1 MNQSQPFSDHNI
13 RQTIEAIRSDGQ
25 NVTPWAVQSRLGGG
39 DFLRIQQI
47 IDQFFPAVNQPAQE
61 VPSNSANNNA
71 SQMSFT
77 APTNTSHRAA
87 HKSPA
92 APLSSTRD
100 KPSNQDFIDKQMPT
114 DIEASM
120 YNMQTALGQ
129 MANQIWS
136 DAADNAQEQVRGK
149 LFSAQQAHEEAKQS
163 LEEAL
168 AVNKQME
175 STIHQLSDQTEQ
187 LNHDYQTTVK
197 KLKSEQQA
205 LQDTLVERDRLQQNV
220 ENLESEN
227 QALEQKAFNSNI
239 EAAKAQGLADII
251 KEQLALAKQSEKQLQ
266 KALDRS
272 EKKVNELNR
281 ELHSSGQS
289 LRDELRDRQ
298 IPMHPP
304 KRPKPTPEQINQQY
318 PPQELPSPSAADIK
332 PAQPLA
338 PSAAE
343 PQNEAIRQIPA
354 AAATPVPPPKG
365 SSIEDLG
372 HSLVLNRAHKASQAK
387 TRTLTD
393 KLFDRKKHP
402 FKNKKK

>member
-1 MNQSQPFSDHNI
+1 MNQSQPFSDHHI

-47 IDQFFPAVNQPAQE
+47 IDQFFPAVNQPIQ
-61 VPSNSANNNA
+61 PTHSTSD
-71 SQMSFT
+71 QMSFT
-77 APTNTSHRAA
+77 TQ
-87 HKSPA
+87 K
-92 APLSSTRD
+92 PLSSNNQAANSNHQFN
-100 KPSNQDFIDKQMPT
+100 KPSSQIPSSSNQDIIDKQMPS

-136 DAADNAQEQVRGK
+136 DASSNAQEQVRGK
-149 LFSAQQAHEEAKQS
+149 LFSAQQAHREAELS
-163 LEEAL
+163 RDEAL
-168 AVNKQME
+168 AVNKKME
-175 STIHQLSDQTEQ
+175 STIHQLTDEAEQ
-187 LNHDYQTTVK
+187 LSSEYQTAVK
-197 KLKSEQQA
+197 KLASEQQI
-205 LQDTLVERDRLQQNV
+205 LQDTIAQRDHLQKNV
-220 ENLESEN
+220 ETLESEN

-266 KALDRS
+266 KSLDRS
-272 EKKVNELNR
+272 EKKVNELNH

-298 IPMHPP
+298 IPIHPP
-304 KRPKPTPEQINQQY
+304 KRAKPTPEQINQQY
-318 PPQELPSPSAADIK
+318 PPQELPAPSAADIS
-332 PAQPLA
+332 PV
-338 PSAAE
+338 PSAPNIIPDMPSEVA
-343 PQNEAIRQIPA
+343 QQIPLPA
-354 AAATPVPPPKG
+354 AAASQPA
-365 SSIEDLG
+365 SSSGTIQDLG

-387 TRTLTD
+387 TRTLAD